1 MTTNRLRAVTIYF
14 DFDTDS
20 TILKWNSEFL
30 DSPRITKLDI
40 LGDAGY
46 DLKQAYDDAINDKPI
61 QERY

>member
-20 TILKWNSEFL
+20 TILKWNNEFL
-30 DSPRITKLDI
+30 DSHRITKLDI

-46 DLKQAYDDAINDKPI
+46 DLKKAYDDAINDKPI